1 MASKAIA
8 ATLKRVAQARMY
20 RLEKR
25 LVERI

>member
-8 ATLKRVAQARMY
+8 ATLKRAAQARMY

-25 LVERI
+25 LVARI